1 MASIEIKHLRKT
13 FGPVTAL
20 GDISLTV
27 NDGDLVTLLGPS
39 GCGKTTML
47 RCLAGLE
54 TPDAGII
61 RFGDRVVIDS
71 TRGTVVPPEKRNI
84 GMMFQSYA
92 LWPHMRVAANVGYPL
107 RLRGVRGKTARSRVK
122 EVLRAVEMEGFGRRY
137 PNELSGGQQQRVAL
151 ARTLAAHSSVLLFD
165 EPLSNLDS
173 KLRVAMQTELRRLHR
188 EFKQTSVY
196 VTHDQE
202 EAMALSDLVVVMNH
216 GKIEQIGTPDEI
228 FLKPQTP
235 FVADFMGV
243 ENILPATVA
252 EITDSHIRVDVEKSE
267 LSFHSRNRADVE
279 VGEAVWCAI
288 RSEKFRVA
296 EEGRNGQANTLSGT
310 VAESIFRG
318 RGTRV
323 ELAVADEQLVAT
335 FVSTRSGDYVKFERH
350 EQLRLTVSPEDVL
363 VIPGREVGQLSM
375 APAKV

>member
-252 EITDSHIRVDVEKSE
+252 EITDSHVRVDVEKSA